1 MNDGRGNV
9 PSVPDAPPSA
19 TLAATRSALAAGT
32 LLLGGASV
40 RAADRPVVDG
50 LATVQRDGSLHVGG
64 ETVRL
69 FGTYIPDIEPTCRFV
84 VRPPRCAARAVL
96 ALDFLVTG
104 FVRCEIVR
112 RGGGGGLEGICTAA
126 GRDLFGPRE
135 DLGATLV
142 LDGWALATAAAPE
155 EYHALE
161 ALARSREAGLWGDK
175 IVNFR

>member
-1 MNDGRGNV
+1 MPNTPLSG
-9 PSVPDAPPSA
+9 
-19 TLAATRSALAAGT
+19 TLAAARSALVAGT
-32 LLLGGASV
+32 LLLEGASV
-40 RAADRPVVDG
+40 GAANRPVVDG
-50 LATVQRDGSLHVGG
+50 LATVQQDGSLHVGG

-69 FGTYIPDIEPTCRFV
+69 FGTYIPVIEPTCRFV
-84 VRPPRCAARAVL
+84 VRPPRCAARSVL

-112 RGGGGGLEGICTAA
+112 RGGSGGLEGICTVA

-135 DLGATLV
+135 DLGAALV

-155 EYHALE
+155 RYHALE

>member
-1 MNDGRGNV
+1 
-9 PSVPDAPPSA
+9 
-19 TLAATRSALAAGT
+19 
-32 LLLGGASV
+32 
-40 RAADRPVVDG
+40 
-50 LATVQRDGSLHVGG
+50 
-64 ETVRL
+64 
-69 FGTYIPDIEPTCRFV
+69 
-84 VRPPRCAARAVL
+84 VL

-112 RGGGGGLEGICTAA
+112 RGGGGLEGICTVA

-135 DLGATLV
+135 DLGAALV